1 MIGGDCATSQTKT
14 DASRF
19 EILLNPFKKL
29 AIEELLEIYLHK
41 EKTIIDPTC
50 RDKCSPCEIQGDS
63 DCKRL
68 KLSCDGNLT
77 DIVKPEWVWLQG
89 HAGNVSEDLDTFHIS
104 DNPNPTGSSKYP
116 ISLKYSVLVVN
127 CLKAPSGITSSTKG
141 SYYQGE

>member
-1 MIGGDCATSQTKT
+1 MSGGDCATSQTKT
-14 DASRF
+14 DTSRF

-41 EKTIIDPTC
+41 EKTITDPTC
-50 RDKCSPCEIQGDS
+50 GDKCTPCGTQGDS

-68 KLSCDGNLT
+68 KLSCDGNPT

-89 HAGNVSEDLDTFHIS
+89 HAVNVSEDLDTFHIS
-104 DNPNPTGSSKYP
+104 DNSNPTGVSKLP
-116 ISLKYSVLVVN
+116 INLKSSVLVVN
-127 CLKAPSGITSSTKG
+127 CLKAPGGITSTKE